1 MQNTAFQPYWFAQAL
16 QREASVTPVTLTRD
30 TNADVCIV
38 GGGYTGLWTALH
50 LKKQKPSL
58 DIVVID
64 KGLCGSGASGRNGGC
79 MVTWSGKYF
88 TLLDTYGAPEAAR
101 LVRASEQ
108 ALFHIRDFCHE
119 HQIEAEVRVDG
130 LLNTATN
137 GAQLGALDNVISALE
152 GERLNNWQ
160 HWSVEK
166 IQEAAGSTQHIEGV
180 FSPIGGS
187 LHPGMLVRGL
197 RRVAIERGVR
207 IYENTPLLALE
218 NSRPASV
225 KTPNAVVTARKTVL
239 ALNAWMPTLF
249 PAFGRNIML
258 VSSDMAIT
266 KPAPDLLAEIGLL
279 DGKAVIDSR
288 AFVHY
293 YRRTAQGRLMMGKGG
308 NMISLNNAVTPKFDR
323 PSRYATQLRG
333 AIDRFFPTLASTD
346 IEATWTGPSDRS
358 TTGLPFFGSLE
369 GNPDIVYGLGYSGNG
384 VGQSYV
390 GAQFL
395 TAMVLG
401 QDNEWTRS
409 TMAKGP
415 LGAFPP
421 EPIRWLGAMLVKN
434 AIQRKERREDRGR
447 PAWWLDRQLAKIAA
461 TTAGRLKRSKDAT

>member
-1 MQNTAFQPYWFAQAL
+1 MQQASFQPFWFAQAL
-16 QREASVTPVTLTRD
+16 QREGTVTPVSLTQD
-30 TNADVCIV
+30 TSADVCII

-58 DIVVID
+58 DIVLID

-88 TLLDTYGAPEAAR
+88 TLLTTYGAQEAAR
-101 LVRASEQ
+101 LVRVSEQ
-108 ALFHIRDFCHE
+108 ALFHIRDFCRDH
-119 HQIEAEVRVDG
+119 HIEADVRVDG
-130 LLNTATN
+130 ILNTATN
-137 GAQLGALDNVISALE
+137 SAQLGALDNVISALE
-152 GERLNNWQ
+152 DQSLNTWQ
-160 HWSVEK
+160 QWTSAEV
-166 IQEAAGSTQHIEGV
+166 QEAAGSMQHIEGV

-197 RRVAIERGVR
+197 RQVALDMGVR
-207 IYENTPLLALE
+207 IYENTPLIALD
-218 NSRPASV
+218 NGRPASV
-225 KTPNAVVTARKTVL
+225 KTPHAVISAKKTVL
-239 ALNAWMPTLF
+239 ALNAWMPTMF
-249 PAFGRNIML
+249 PAFNRNIML

-266 KPAPDLLAEIGLL
+266 NPVPDLLEKMGLV

-293 YRRTAQGRLMMGKGG
+293 YRRTEDGRLMMGKGG
-308 NMISLNNAVTPKFDR
+308 NMISMNNVVGRKFDQ
-323 PSRYATQLRG
+323 PSRYANQLRE
-333 AIDRFFPTLASTD
+333 AIDRFFPTLADTD

-358 TTGLPFFGSLE
+358 TTGLPFFGSLN

-390 GAQFL
+390 GGQFL
-395 TAMVLG
+395 SAMVLG

-409 TMAKGP
+409 IMAKGP

-421 EPIRWLGAMLVKN
+421 DPIRWLGAMMVKN
-434 AIQRKERREDRGR
+434 AIQRKERMEDAGR
-447 PAWWLDRQLAKIAA
+447 RSLWFDRQLSKIAA
-461 TTAGRLKRSKDAT
+461 TTAGRIKKI